1 MLVEVASLPHSRPE
15 YRHFTLET
23 DKTAYTFATQ
33 CTLLFIT
40 TSIKLIKPYYLF
52 LSVYLPVNLNYYL
65 SYDVCAVSVLPS
77 FRPSVCPKKKLL
89 NGCKYQKMSV

>member
-52 LSVYLPVNLNYYL
+52 LSVYLPVN
-65 SYDVCAVSVLPS
+65 S
-77 FRPSVCPKKKLL
+77 R
-89 NGCKYQKMSV
+89 